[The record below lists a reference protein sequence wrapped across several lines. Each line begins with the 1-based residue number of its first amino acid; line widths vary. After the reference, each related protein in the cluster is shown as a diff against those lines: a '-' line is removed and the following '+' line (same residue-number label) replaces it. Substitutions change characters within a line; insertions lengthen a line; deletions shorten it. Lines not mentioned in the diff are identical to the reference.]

1 MTYKNIESNSMTCIL
16 DSISSKIN
24 DNEVKMKTKDIYNII
39 VNLQNLKN
47 NINDEYNQ
55 NNYNLVISDLKEKLK
70 LMEKRCNKKD
80 KELKNTQKELEERKK
95 ELEKTQKK
103 LEKTQKELDNSI
115 ENVKTL
121 LQYNHES
128 KCIPSKTF
136 KEESSES
143 SNKCCIC
150 MENEKDHAYNTC
162 GHMCVCSGCLQGTWR
177 HKCPICK
184 QDGQHCIK
192 IYR

>member
-24 DNEVKMKTKDIYNII
+24 DNEVKMKSKDIYNII

-70 LMEKRCNKKD
+70 LMEKKCNKKD
-80 KELKNTQKELEERKK
+80 KELKNTQKELE
-95 ELEKTQKK
+95 
-103 LEKTQKELDNSI
+103 KTQKELDNSI
-115 ENVKTL
+115 ENVKIL
-121 LQYNHES
+121 LQSNDKS

-136 KEESSES
+136 KGELSESSES

-150 MENEKDHAYNTC
+150 MENEKDHAYNMC
-162 GHMCVCSGCLQGTWR
+162 GHMCVCSGCLQGTWQ